1 MSTVKNVVLKA
12 MIDNDI
18 QELMIKTD
26 ANNVYVDDNATLA
39 EKLASI
45 ITDIATKA
53 STIELTEGLVTKA
66 NTSHTHTKSEI
77 IDFDTQDIVNQVIAQ
92 LPAAEGVEF

>member
-1 MSTVKNVVLKA
+1 MPTVQNVVLRA
-12 MIDNDI
+12 VIDGVTK
-18 QELMIKTD
+18 ELMIKTD
-26 ANNVYVDDNATLA
+26 ADNVYVDDVTLA

-45 ITDIATKA
+45 ITDIADIA
-53 STIELTEGLVTKA
+53 NKA

>member
-1 MSTVKNVVLKA
+1 MPTVQNVVLKA
-12 MIDNDI
+12 VIDGATK
-18 QELMIKTD
+18 ELMIKTNAD
-26 ANNVYVDDNATLA
+26 NVYVDDVTLA

-45 ITDIATKA
+45 ITDIAN
-53 STIELTEGLVTKA
+53 KA

>member
-1 MSTVKNVVLKA
+1 

-18 QELMIKTD
+18 WELMIKTD
-26 ANNVYVDDNATLA
+26 ANNVYVDDNTTLA

-45 ITDIATKA
+45 ITDIA
-53 STIELTEGLVTKA
+53 TKA